1 VTLYSLR
8 RRIGAVIAVAAVALW
23 AGAAVALWPR
33 TTCAEDV
40 ATRSQIIAV
49 EESARSVGV
58 LKLQSVVA
66 LSGGGVGGLSGLWVS
81 PDAASFVAV
90 ADDGQLV
97 KGRLQH
103 DKDGRLSGVTHVSRE
118 PLLPPALARA
128 GKEEND
134 SEDIAATPD
143 GGRLVSFERHHR
155 ILKFGPRFLDD
166 GPPTPIPPPPE
177 LNIAPENGGIE
188 ALAAWENG
196 ALLALQEADNDDKA
210 QTAPGWFAA
219 APPRKTDDWRVFT
232 YRPAKGFRPSGATGL
247 PNGDA
252 LVLERRATWLSGF
265 SARLTLVRAADIA
278 AAAATGGELSGQEL
292 ARFAPPFP
300 ADNFEG
306 VATVAAG
313 RQDAAVGRQ
322 QNSLA
327 AGRQDA
333 LQIYIVS
340 DDNYSPLQRT
350 LFVHLTLPP
359 NEESR

>member
-1 VTLYSLR
+1 MTLYPPR
-8 RRIGAVIAVAAVALW
+8 RLIRAAETAVAALALW
-23 AGAAVALWPR
+23 TGAA
-33 TTCAEDV
+33 CAEDV
-40 ATRSQIIAV
+40 PTRSQIVVV
-49 EESARSVGV
+49 EETDRLVGV

-66 LSGGGVGGLSGLWVS
+66 VSGGGVGGLSGLWVS
-81 PDAASFVAV
+81 PDAATFVAV

-134 SEDIAATPD
+134 SEDIAAAPD
-143 GGRLVSFERHHR
+143 GGWLVSFERNHR

-166 GPPTPIPPPPE
+166 GPPAPIPPPPG
-177 LNIAPENGGIE
+177 LNIAPENRGIE
-188 ALAAWENG
+188 ALAAWKDG
-196 ALLALQEADNDDKA
+196 ALLALQEAESDDKA

-219 APPRKTDDWRVFT
+219 APPRKTDDWKVFT
-232 YRPAKGFRPSGATGL
+232 YRPAKGFRPSGATAL
-247 PNGDA
+247 PDGDA

-278 AAAATGGELSGQEL
+278 AAAATGGELSGREL

-306 VATVAAG
+306 VAAVAGG
-313 RQDAAVGRQ
+313 RQDAPVAGGRQNSAVAGGRQ
-322 QNSLA
+322 Q
-327 AGRQDA
+327 DT

-350 LFVHLTLPP
+350 LFMHLTLPP
-359 NEESR
+359 N